1 MGCNDFQMTSLRS
14 SSRARGRLFLT
25 LICAALAMKALIP
38 AGYMVAPSA
47 NHVFAITPCP
57 STNPLARV
65 AGEATGHHAA
75 MDHAAM
81 GHGPSDPQDKLPVS
95 AQSNVDCAF
104 SALTFAATFPE
115 KPHSFVT
122 LLDRSGAA
130 DPFQHTIIVA
140 RNRYLRPPL
149 RGPPPAV

>member
-1 MGCNDFQMTSLRS
+1 MTSLRTS
-14 SSRARGRLFLT
+14 SQARGRLFLT
-25 LICAALAMKALIP
+25 LICAVLAMKAFIP
-38 AGYMVAPSA
+38 AGYMIAPSA
-47 NHVFAITPCP
+47 NHLFAVTPCP

-65 AGEATGHHAA
+65 AGEAASQ
-75 MDHAAM
+75 HAAM
-81 GHGPSDPQDKLPVS
+81 GHAAMGHMPSDTQDQVPVF

-122 LLDRSGAA
+122 LLDCNGVA
-130 DPFQHTIIVA
+130 DPFQPTIIVV

>member
-1 MGCNDFQMTSLRS
+1 MTSLRS

-25 LICAALAMKALIP
+25 LICAVLAMKALIP
-38 AGYMVAPSA
+38 AGYMIAPSA
-47 NHVFAITPCP
+47 NHLFEVTLCP
-57 STNPLARV
+57 STNPLARIV
-65 AGEATGHHAA
+65 SEAADQHAA

-81 GHGPSDPQDKLPVS
+81 GHGPSDTQDKHHVS

-122 LLDRSGAA
+122 LLGRSGVADAA
-130 DPFQHTIIVA
+130 LPSSIIV
-140 RNRYLRPPL
+140 RNRYLRPHL
-149 RGPPPAV
+149 RGPPQVV